1 MGWRAAAAALAFAG
15 AATAAEPPLK
25 APNVVAVSPLVVTSG
40 QPDAA
45 ALRGLKAAGF
55 EAVIYLAPPNVH
67 DAVDGEAKIVAA
79 QGLVFVNVPIRFG
92 APAEADFKVVT
103 GALQALA
110 GRKVLVHCQVNL
122 RASSM
127 VFLHR
132 AITLRED
139 PATAYADVARVWSPD
154 PVWKPYIQG
163 LLRRHGINFEVL

>member
-1 MGWRAAAAALAFAG
+1 MRLHGLLAAAALAGSVHAQP
-15 AATAAEPPLK
+15 ALK
-25 APNVVAVSPLVVTSG
+25 APNVVAVNTRLVTAG

-55 EAVIYLAPPNVH
+55 EAVIYLAPPTVG
-67 DAVDGEAKIVAA
+67 DAVDGEARIVAG
-79 QGLVFVNVPIRFG
+79 QGLVYVNVPVRFD
-92 APAEADFKVVT
+92 APTEADFHAVS
-103 GALQALA
+103 GALKALA

-139 PATAYADVARVWSPD
+139 ARTAYDDVARVWAPD
-154 PVWKPYIQG
+154 PVWKAYLQA
-163 LLRRHGINFEVL
+163 LLRKHGIDFEVL